1 MGDLILAEKSD
12 LIMLANTIR
21 EKTGSTDQMS
31 FVDGFVNGINNLGSG
46 SAVET
51 CVLTC
56 SRDNSPVPDDIII
69 YYTDESFQLKHHT
82 VTEKSSN
89 ITLIKGSLICIN
101 HFSSASYWSS
111 TLTRI
116 EDERTYAIAIFCVE
130 DSGTLKISL
139 G

>member
-12 LIMLANTIR
+12 FVMLANTIR

-31 FVDGFVNGINNLGSG
+31 FVDGFINGVNNLGSG

-56 SRDNSPVPDDIII
+56 SRDSSPSPTDIVI
-69 YYTDESFQLKHHT
+69 YYTDESFQLKQHT
-82 VTEKSSN
+82 VTEKSSD
-89 ITLIKGSLICIN
+89 ITLIKGSLIYVN
-101 HFSSASYWSS
+101 HFSSISSWSS
-111 TLTRI
+111 TLTRMGADRI
-116 EDERTYAIAIFCVE
+116 YAVAIFCVE
-130 DSGTLKISL
+130 DSGTLNISL

>member
-31 FVDGFVNGINNLGSG
+31 FVDGFVNGINNLESG
-46 SAVET
+46 SSVET

-56 SRDNSPVPDDIII
+56 SRDNSPAPNDVII
-69 YYTDESFQLKHHT
+69 YYTDESFQLKQHL
-82 VTEKSSN
+82 VTQASSD

-101 HFSSASYWSS
+101 HFSSASHWSS

-116 EDERTYAIAIFCVE
+116 EAERIFAVAIFCVE
-130 DSGTLKISL
+130 DSGTLIISL